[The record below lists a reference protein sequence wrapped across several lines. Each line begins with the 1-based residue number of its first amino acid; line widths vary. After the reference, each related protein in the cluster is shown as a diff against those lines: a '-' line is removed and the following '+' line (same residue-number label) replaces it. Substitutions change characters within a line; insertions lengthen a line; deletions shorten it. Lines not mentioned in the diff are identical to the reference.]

1 MAVYSPSNNDN
12 DKTPI
17 KDDPDSIKQTERF
30 YIRPSLGLK
39 LWGPLVP
46 ASDNRKGLWTLVGIQ
61 TVMGLF
67 CIHRFRKLVNYSLI
81 TAANKTKQQS
91 FNTVKNIADI
101 PTLNRFSTTHK
112 VLVINNSQIGE
123 TPLQTTQPIANNNN
137 NNSNSDQ
144 SSSSS
149 RGTRFA
155 TFKKIFY
162 LISGTALLSQSML
175 EFCRLKVL
183 KYDPWYEEARTA
195 RDKKFFNDIV
205 QFYHEGIDPNEVKV
219 KDVVNGN
226 IMSTNIPEVRQ
237 SVALVRA
244 QAESQNPI
252 IKWYGPIEFQ
262 PMTLS
267 EYLDQMEYY
276 LEMSDLL
283 IKKKKYKK
291 LNKKSDNPLDN
302 GKGPVSLLSLISH
315 TDEEYEQIKSLN
327 KQIRDDVLNNSNTK
341 IESVESKEEPI
352 STNSGETPPVPE
364 YQRSN
369 PSNSNL
375 TFPMR
380 GILLD
385 TNLQEPRQID
395 LNEVWSLYDPW
406 MNLGLETSLSIKF
419 IPTVLQPNRAEESVS
434 QTDSTDNLDQTSE
447 ESTDD
452 K

>member
-352 STNSGETPPVPE
+352 SANSGETPPVPE